1 MIPYFIGYVYGLSKL
16 YEEVE
21 DMGCRKFIVQ
31 KLKEV
36 EEKMKGNDEILEFY
50 RGYIY
55 ALCEIYAEI
64 KGLPESEKVFDLI
77 KSALK
82 DFELEVRERAK
93 KEESSKGENWGK
105 NQKEYQ

>member
-1 MIPYFIGYVYGLSKL
+1 MIPYFIGYVYGLLKL
-16 YEEVE
+16 YVEVE
-21 DMGCRKFIVQ
+21 DMGCRKFIFQ
-31 KLKEV
+31 
-36 EEKMKGNDEILEFY
+36 KMKETQEKLEGDNAILEFY

-93 KEESSKGENWGK
+93 EEESSKGENWGE
-105 NQKEYQ
+105 NQREYQ